1 MPDINLDPLTKLVVT
16 VEHLAKQHSELKTE
30 VVKGLGEVK
39 TSIANTTHQF
49 ASAKDMTD
57 VEHALEKKVSKE
69 EFDPVKRLVYGL
81 VTVVLTGV
89 IAALLALLFNSA
101 RP

>member
-1 MPDINLDPLTKLVVT
+1 MADINLDPLTKLVVT
-16 VEHLAKQHSELKTE
+16 VEHLAKQHSELKVE
-30 VVKGLGEVK
+30 MVKGLEEVK
-39 TSIANTTHQF
+39 TGIANAANQF

-57 VEHALEKKVSKE
+57 VELSLREKVSKE

-89 IAALLALLFNSA
+89 IAALLAMLFNSA